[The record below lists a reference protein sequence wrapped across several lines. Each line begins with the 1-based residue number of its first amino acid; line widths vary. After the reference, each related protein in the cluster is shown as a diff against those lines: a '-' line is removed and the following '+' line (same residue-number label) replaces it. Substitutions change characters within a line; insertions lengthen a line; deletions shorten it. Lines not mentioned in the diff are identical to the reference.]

1 MTNVDNSASGV
12 EVLNETAQSQLRSII
27 ERVERLEVEKAEV
40 AEQVKEVLA
49 EAKGN
54 GFSPK
59 IIRKVVRL
67 RKISRAARQEEDA
80 LLDIY
85 MVASGTEV

>member
-12 EVLNETAQSQLRSII
+12 EVLNETAQNQLRSII